1 MTDINPKYL
10 KSKNMNNQKILNK
23 NSHSLKAFIIDPK
36 RCLSNFIAFIEKEG
50 MGYEIEQKM
59 NDPLSKSSIR

>member
-1 MTDINPKYL
+1 
-10 KSKNMNNQKILNK
+10 MNNQKILNK
-23 NSHSLKAFIIDPK
+23 NSHSWKAFIIDPE
-36 RCLSNFIAFIEKEG
+36 RCLSNFIAFIEKKG

>member
-1 MTDINPKYL
+1 M

-23 NSHSLKAFIIDPK
+23 NSHSWKAFIIDPE

-59 NDPLSKSSIR
+59 NDPLPKSSIR

>member
-1 MTDINPKYL
+1 
-10 KSKNMNNQKILNK
+10 MNNQKILNK

-59 NDPLSKSSIR
+59 NDTLSKSSIR